1 MNLVRPNLSQI
12 MADNELRY
20 LQNLNEQARENTMY
34 SLFSND
40 KIAALILANNKE
52 VRVGIIGGFQ
62 PALRLILL

>member
-1 MNLVRPNLSQI
+1 

-40 KIAALILANNKE
+40 KIAALSLANNKE
-52 VRVGIIGGFQ
+52 VRADFVEHADRLAVPLFRHH
-62 PALRLILL
+62 LRAQ